1 MKSALK
7 SLVAA
12 LLEVEARLVLAKYR
26 PRVIAVTGS
35 VGKTTTKDAIYAL
48 LANSFFVRKSEK
60 SFNSE
65 IGIPLTVLGCPNGW
79 MNPIVWGK
87 TFFEGL
93 ALILL
98 KNHYPKVLVLE
109 IGADRPGDIKNVS
122 RWVRPDVVVVTR
134 IPDVPVHVEFFDSPE
149 ALADEKAY
157 LVRALSSSGTLIVN
171 VDDERVRNFR
181 ALHTGKTLT
190 FGFDSKADVVASH
203 YAPRYDGG
211 KVNGIQFRV
220 DYRGASV
227 PVAINGVLGRQH
239 VYPALAALTVALAE
253 GVNLVSAVQE
263 LGRFVPPPGR
273 MRILEGKSSVTVLD
287 DTYNSSPAALEEAVR
302 ALGEV
307 TVSGKKVAVLGDMLE
322 LGKDS
327 ATEHRRIGALVAA
340 TCALLVTVGIRAKG
354 FAEGALAAGLAEEN
368 ILSFEDSRTAAC
380 AVPTLLAEGDL
391 VLVKGSQSTRTE
403 RVVSELVRE
412 QNRKA
417 ELLVRQEP
425 EWLKR

>member
-7 SLVAA
+7 SLVAT

-48 LANSFFVRKSEK
+48 LASSFFVRKSEK

-109 IGADRPGDIKNVS
+109 VGADRPGDIKNIS

-149 ALADEKAY
+149 ALADEKAH
-157 LVRALSSSGTLIVN
+157 LVRALSPSGTLVVN
-171 VDDERVRNFR
+171 ADDERVRNFR
-181 ALHTGKTLT
+181 ALHAGKTLT

-203 YAPRYDGG
+203 YAPRYNGE

-220 DYRGASV
+220 DYRGASAPAV
-227 PVAINGVLGRQH
+227 IEGVLGRQQ
-239 VYPALAALTVALAE
+239 VYPALAAITVALSE
-253 GVNLVSAVQE
+253 GMNLVSAVQE
-263 LGRFVPPPGR
+263 LGRFVSPPGR
-273 MRILEGKSSVTVLD
+273 MRILEGKSSVTILD

-307 TVSGKKVAVLGDMLE
+307 TTSGKKVAVLGDMLE

-327 ATEHRRIGALVAA
+327 AAEHRRIGGLVAA

-354 FAEGALAAGLAEEN
+354 FAEGALAAGFAEEN
-368 ILSFEDSRTAAC
+368 ILSFEDSRSAAC
-380 AVPTLLAEGDL
+380 AVPALLAAGDL
-391 VLVKGSQSTRTE
+391 VLVKGSQSTRME

-412 QNRKA
+412 QNRKS
-417 ELLVRQEP
+417 ELVRQEP